1 MAKVDRLIAPL
12 IVSLVVSLAAA
23 GCGGGGSSG
32 PTAPTTSVISG
43 SAQQGYMVQST
54 VQAYSVNSADGS
66 NEMVLASTTTDSTG
80 FFKLSLKPQEG
91 PVRLVVSGGS
101 FPSEADG
108 AAISSPGTI
117 SVLLSSAPAGS
128 VAANRKPPY

>member
-1 MAKVDRLIAPL
+1 MAKVDRLIARL
-12 IVSLVVSLAAA
+12 IVSLLVSLAAA

-80 FFKLSLKPQEG
+80 FFKLSLKP
-91 PVRLVVSGGS
+91 
-101 FPSEADG
+101 
-108 AAISSPGTI
+108 
-117 SVLLSSAPAGS
+117 
-128 VAANRKPPY
+128 